1 MLSSAHPC
9 DLPLTVL
16 ERKGVCARRCL
27 RPCAVLNCTGPLQGG
42 LRTKNTA
49 QNAAQTMDKT
59 HHSNTLPTNFIRPN
73 HINETLSFCSLKHKQ
88 PHVLK
93 LFSCGEISLQAKPSD
108 LPPRRGRFPLSLMV
122 DDPSKA
128 FLDTNNCLPSKNDK
142 WGGHLKWWGTLI
154 CFARGETALTSERPR
169 SGVSA
174 TLPARPPGTLK

>member
-1 MLSSAHPC
+1 M
-9 DLPLTVL
+9 
-16 ERKGVCARRCL
+16 
-27 RPCAVLNCTGPLQGG
+27 
-42 LRTKNTA
+42 
-49 QNAAQTMDKT
+49 
-59 HHSNTLPTNFIRPN
+59 
-73 HINETLSFCSLKHKQ
+73 KHKQ

-142 WGGHLKWWGTLI
+142 WGGHLKWWGTHI
-154 CFARGETALTSERPR
+154 CFVRGETALPSERPR

-174 TLPARPPGTLK
+174 TLPARPPGRHQGAQTTCSIEVFLCHCLRWCPCNTPVQNFAQNLAGTCPCGLLCRSLAKSEKSRASSERQWQRSAAINLQSLDQPAL

>member
-1 MLSSAHPC
+1 MRCTKLGKNC
-9 DLPLTVL
+9 C
-16 ERKGVCARRCL
+16 VCACRCL
-27 RPCAVLNCTGPLQGG
+27 RGPVLCAISAGLCWGPQKQKTQ
-42 LRTKNTA
+42 RKT
-49 QNAAQTMDKT
+49 QRIPWDKT